1 LEFKI
6 ITGMKS
12 CQAHLGFIDY
22 VLTQPR
28 RGDIIVDNRFYY
40 TRNPEGGDIIKRKA
54 NNVTLYAPSRIRGR
68 GASYKPSAVSTSL
81 TFKLLSYATRSIVD

>member
-54 NNVTLYAPSRIRGR
+54 NNVTLSGFDIYHLHGTTIITPLRG
-68 GASYKPSAVSTSL
+68 
-81 TFKLLSYATRSIVD
+81 